1 MIPRLFEKTATTF
14 TNYGICPLI
23 DADRCI
29 VTEARNGEFTLEMD
43 YPRDGQWAEELSV
56 DRIILADPRD
66 NASAQP
72 FRIYSIEYDMNGDIN
87 VKAQHISYQLNN
99 IIIGANWQNPGSRYP
114 SKFWEKE
121 TQNKLSASNPFS
133 FSTDVDD
140 ENDPVH
146 QYGCTEAT
154 PLRTLLGGMEGSMLD
169 LYGGEFEWDGYTVK
183 LWKARGSNN
192 GVKIAYT
199 KNLTGLNY
207 SIDLSDVYTGVVAY
221 WSSGGTYVESD
232 LQTTANSYSF
242 SRDIAVDATTEFDTQ
257 PTKAQLN
264 TWASAYVANAP
275 TPKVSIEV
283 EFVPLWQTEEYK
295 DFYGLE
301 HVSLCDTVEAIYPP
315 LGLDVSAKVVETIY
329 NVLADRYDEITISTV
344 RPDIADT
351 IFALIKETEK

>member
-1 MIPRLFEKTATTF
+1 MIPRLFPKDATTF
-14 TNYGICPLI
+14 ANYGICPLI
-23 DADRCI
+23 DAINCI
-29 VTEARNGEFTLEMD
+29 VTEARNDEFVLDLE
-43 YPRDGQWAEELSV
+43 YPRDGQWAEELIV

-66 NASAQP
+66 NASPEP
-72 FRIYSIEYDMNGDIN
+72 FRIYSVEYDMNGDIIA
-87 VKAQHISYQLNN
+87 KAQHISYQLNN
-99 IIIGANWQNPGSRYP
+99 VVVGAFSAVTCSDP
-114 SKFWEKE
+114 SDAWDEAD
-121 TQNKLSASNPFS
+121 TNKLSANPFS
-133 FSTDVDD
+133 FSTNISGSKSFKAD
-140 ENDPVH
+140 
-146 QYGCTEAT
+146 TAT
-154 PLRTLLGGMEGSMLD
+154 TMRSLIGGQEGSLLD
-169 LYGGEFEWDGYTVK
+169 TWGGEIEWTGWTVK
-183 LWKARGSNN
+183 LWTSRGSDN

-221 WSSGGTYVESD
+221 WSSGGNYVESD

-301 HVSLCDTVEAIYPP
+301 HVSLCDTVEVIYPP

-329 NVLADRYDEITISTV
+329 NVLADRYDEITISTI
-344 RPDIADT
+344 RSDISDT